1 MIVNREVARNI
12 EKLVG
17 KDAVVLAAAVAER
30 SGFVAS
36 DLDLMVGILELP
48 KEKRKARIEELR
60 QWVRDFDAGIIVPDE
75 EVDNAD

>member
-1 MIVNREVARNI
+1 MIVNREVARNV

-17 KDAVVLAAAVAER
+17 KEAAVLAAAVAER
-30 SGFVAS
+30 SGGAAS